1 MAKPTIKDLE
11 SRIEALQHANTEQ
24 QRDFLTRRADLE
36 KQLAAES
43 AKARRLESDN
53 DRGKLAME
61 DRNRVEGFVK
71 AAIASR
77 LASNFGL
84 AVESR
89 TEWFRGEQ
97 IDEAGVTEEVRFL
110 RHLVKMID
118 SSMPF

>member
-1 MAKPTIKDLE
+1 MAKPTIKELE
-11 SRIEALQHANTEQ
+11 SKIDAMQRESVDLQREYLAK
-24 QRDFLTRRADLE
+24 RLDLE

-43 AKARRLESDN
+43 SKARRFETDHDRIKTVLE
-53 DRGKLAME
+53 G
-61 DRNRVEGFVK
+61 RNVTEGFVK

-77 LASNFGL
+77 LASNFGMT
-84 AVESR
+84 VEPR

-97 IDEAGVTEEVRFL
+97 IEEAGVTEEVRFL